1 MTTLHR
7 KLFRDARRQRAQF
20 IAIAVTVFLGVTVYG
35 ATYDSFR
42 NLEASYEETATEF
55 RFANFFV
62 VGGDPVTFADQAAA
76 TEGVESVELR
86 TVGDAPFRLDDH
98 KLLGRV
104 VGLPASGQPAV
115 NQVSVLDGT
124 YLDPAAPNGVLLEE
138 HLADHF
144 QLTPGDTLEIHSPD
158 GWAAVDV
165 AGVVSSPEYIWP
177 ARTRQDLLT
186 SPDDFGVVFASAET
200 AGRLLA
206 LPPNEVVVYYA
217 AGEPDAA
224 LTAELTARAR
234 DLDAADSYTREEQA
248 SNSALEQD
256 LQGFE
261 EMSLFFPILF
271 LAAASMAA
279 YVMINRLVYAQ
290 RPQIGILL
298 AEGYTRRQIRGHY
311 LGYGVL
317 PALAGAIP
325 GIFAGALLA
334 QLITEWYIGI
344 ISVPTRVVEF
354 RPTTAV
360 IGLGVGLLVA
370 LAASWAPAKTASRM
384 VPAEVMRGTTPAGRG
399 RPSIPERLL
408 PPLRRLPIRW
418 RMALRGIERSPR
430 RTLYTIL
437 GIVLSLMLVLV
448 SWGMIDTTRHIV
460 NRQFFDIQR
469 EDARVYFTVPVS
481 TDRVEALAEV
491 PGVDLA
497 ESSLEVPVSVTANG
511 DQYGTSLVILETDT
525 EMHGFYDGNA
535 EFALPDDGIVAGR
548 ALSGLLGVEVGD
560 FVSLT
565 ASDLGISVAAPIAG
579 FIDEPMGTLLYAS
592 RPAATALA
600 GGELPATSALVKF
613 APGVDRAEI
622 RTLLSELPEVAAFRD
637 AKALYDM
644 LQEYMGLFYGFV
656 GVMLVFGA
664 AMAFALIFN
673 AMSVNIAERQRE
685 VATLMAEG
693 MDKGTISRLITS
705 ENLVVAL
712 IGIPPGLV
720 VGYWMS
726 SLAMNSFATD
736 LFRFDLFMEWT
747 TLVWSAV
754 AMLVVALISQW
765 PGLRAVRRIDI
776 ARIAKERSA

>member
-7 KLFRDARRQRAQF
+7 KLLRDARRQRAQF
-20 IAIAVTVFLGVTVYG
+20 LAIAVTVFLGVTVYG

-42 NLEASYEETATEF
+42 NLEASYGETATEF
-55 RFANFFV
+55 RFANLFV
-62 VGGDPVTFADQAAA
+62 VGGDPVGFVEQAAA
-76 TEGVESVELR
+76 FDGVESVELR
-86 TVGDAPFRLDDH
+86 SVGDAPFRLGDH
-98 KLLGRV
+98 KLLGRIV
-104 VGLPASGQPAV
+104 SLPAAGQPTV
-115 NQVSVLDGT
+115 NQVKVLDGA
-124 YLDPAAPNGVLLEE
+124 YLDAPSGVLVEE
-138 HLADHF
+138 HLADEF
-144 QLTPGDTLEIHSPD
+144 ALTPGDTLEVHDGD
-158 GWAAVDV
+158 GWVTVDV

-186 SPDDFGVVFASAET
+186 SPDDFGVIFASPET
-200 AGRLLA
+200 ANQLLA
-206 LPPNEVVVYYA
+206 IPPNEVVVYYSD
-217 AGEPDAA
+217 GEVNAA
-224 LTAELTARAR
+224 LTAELTTLAR
-234 DLDAADSYTREEQA
+234 DSGAVETYTREEQA
-248 SNSALEQD
+248 SNAALEQD

-298 AEGYTRRQIRGHY
+298 AEGYTRRQIRRHY

-325 GIFAGALLA
+325 GVVAGAVLA
-334 QLITEWYIGI
+334 RLITGWYIGI
-344 ISVPTRVVEF
+344 ISVPTKVIEF
-354 RPTTAV
+354 RPTTAI
-360 IGLGVGLLVA
+360 IGLLVGLLVA
-370 LAASWAPAKTASRM
+370 LAASLAPARTASRM
-384 VPAEVMRGTTPAGRG
+384 VPAEVMRGNTPTGRG

-418 RMALRGIERSPR
+418 RMAMRGVERSPR

-448 SWGMIDTTRHIV
+448 SWGMIDTVRHIV
-460 NRQFFDIQR
+460 DRQFFDIQR
-469 EDARVYFTVPVS
+469 EDARVYFTAPVD
-481 TDRVEALAEV
+481 TDRVAALTEV
-491 PGVDLA
+491 PGVDRA
-497 ESSLEVPVSVTANG
+497 EPSLEVPVSVTANG
-511 DQYGTSLVILETDT
+511 DQYGTSLIILEADTD
-525 EMHGFYDGNA
+525 MHAFYDGNT
-535 EFALPDDGIVAGR
+535 EFDLSDDGVVAGR
-548 ALSGLLGVEVGD
+548 ALSGLLDIEVGD
-560 FVSLT
+560 FVTLT
-565 ASDLGISVAAPIAG
+565 APDLGVAVAAPVVA
-579 FIDEPMGTLLYAS
+579 FVDEPMGTLVYAS
-592 RPAATALA
+592 RPAATAFA
-600 GGELPATSALVKF
+600 GGELAATSALVQF
-613 APGVDRAEI
+613 TADADRAAI
-622 RTLLSELPEVAAFRD
+622 RQQLSELPEVAAFRD

-644 LQEYMGLFYGFV
+644 LQDYMGLFYGFV

-673 AMSVNIAERQRE
+673 AMSVNIAERKRE

-726 SLAMNSFATD
+726 SLAMGSFATD
-736 LFRFDLFMEWT
+736 LFRFDLFMQWT

-754 AMLVVALISQW
+754 AMLAVALISQW
-765 PGLRAVRRIDI
+765 PGLRAVRRLDI